1 MAHVNLPRQ
10 HRLPEQRRAISG
22 EEADRALGFQRQ
34 GVAMDL
40 DAFDDLEAA
49 FVRLPV
55 GQMIEACAPAAFKV
69 RASCQARLP

>member
-1 MAHVNLPRQ
+1 
-10 HRLPEQRRAISG
+10 
-22 EEADRALGFQRQ
+22 
-34 GVAMDL
+34 MDL